1 MSQSEWNAARAKL
14 QSSPDYVMVR
24 RSAQAG
30 QFAGEKKGG
39 QDGIAINW
47 FEINKLD
54 LPTSSGGGGPSYDDT
69 IIKKD
74 LADLQDEVD
83 VLQDQVDAIVV
94 PDTSSLAT
102 KKELTDAVKVL
113 QDQIDAIKAGG
124 GGGDGFDPTELIA
137 DIDALAKDLNDLE
150 DAVDVDTEAITKN
163 TEDIADLA
171 AQARVA
177 IMKNTEDIAKN
188 TEDVKNLW
196 TVNGDRKNE
205 TEANAAAITDLENNK
220 VELAAGQSML
230 TIWRGSTSEYDAITH
245 DPNTLYIVTP

>member
-1 MSQSEWNAARAKL
+1 MSQAEWNAARAKL
-14 QSSPDYVMVR
+14 QSGPDYIMVR

-54 LPTSSGGGGPSYDDT
+54 LPTGSGGSGPSYDDT

-83 VLQDQVDAIVV
+83 LLQDQVDAIIV

-113 QDQIDAIKAGG
+113 QDQIDAIK
-124 GGGDGFDPTELIA
+124 DSIDSFDPTELIA
-137 DIDALAKDLNDLE
+137 EIEELADDITA
-150 DAVDVDTEAITKN
+150 
-163 TEDIADLA
+163 
-171 AQARVA
+171 
-177 IMKNTEDIAKN
+177 
-188 TEDVKNLW
+188 
-196 TVNGDRKNE
+196 
-205 TEANAAAITDLENNK
+205 LENNK
-220 VELAAGQSML
+220 VEVAAGQSML
-230 TIWRGSTSEYDAITH
+230 TIWKGSTSEYDTITH

>member
-1 MSQSEWNAARAKL
+1 MSQAEWNAARAKL
-14 QSSPDYVMVR
+14 QSGPDYVMVR

-30 QFAGEKKGG
+30 QFAGDKKGG

-54 LPTSSGGGGPSYDDT
+54 LPAATGGKAYDDT
-69 IIKKD
+69 VIKKD

-113 QDQIDAIKAGG
+113 QDQIDAIKASG

-150 DAVDVDTEAITKN
+150 DAVDVDT
-163 TEDIADLA
+163 A
-171 AQARVA
+171 A
-177 IMKNTEDIAKN
+177 IAKN
-188 TEDVKNLW
+188 TADVKNLW

-205 TEANAAAITDLENNK
+205 TTANADAITDLENNK

-230 TIWRGSTSEYDAITH
+230 TIWRGSTAEYDDLTT
-245 DPNTLYIVTP
+245 DPDTLYIVTP

>member
-14 QSSPDYVMVR
+14 QSGPDYIMVR
-24 RSAQAG
+24 RSGQAG

-54 LPTSSGGGGPSYDDT
+54 LPTTSGGGGSSYDDT
-69 IIKKD
+69 VIKKD

-113 QDQIDAIKAGG
+113 QDQIDAIK
-124 GGGDGFDPTELIA
+124 DSLDPFDPTELIA
-137 DIDALAKDLNDLE
+137 DIDALA
-150 DAVDVDTEAITKN
+150 
-163 TEDIADLA
+163 EDITA
-171 AQARVA
+171 
-177 IMKNTEDIAKN
+177 
-188 TEDVKNLW
+188 
-196 TVNGDRKNE
+196 
-205 TEANAAAITDLENNK
+205 LESDK
-220 VELAAGQSML
+220 VEIAAGQSML
-230 TIWRGSTSEYDAITH
+230 TIWRGSTSEYDTITH
-245 DPNTLYIVTP
+245 DSNTLYIVTP

>member
-1 MSQSEWNAARAKL
+1 MSQAEWNAVRANL
-14 QSSPDYVMVR
+14 ESSPDYVMVR

-54 LPTSSGGGGPSYDDT
+54 LPAATGGKAYDDT

-113 QDQIDAIKAGG
+113 QDQIDAIKASG
-124 GGGDGFDPTELIA
+124 GGGDSFDPTELIA
-137 DIDALAKDLNDLE
+137 DIDALADD
-150 DAVDVDTEAITKN
+150 IT
-163 TEDIADLA
+163 A
-171 AQARVA
+171 
-177 IMKNTEDIAKN
+177 
-188 TEDVKNLW
+188 
-196 TVNGDRKNE
+196 
-205 TEANAAAITDLENNK
+205 LENKK
-220 VELAAGQSML
+220 VEIAAGQSML

>member
-1 MSQSEWNAARAKL
+1 MSQAEWNAARAKL
-14 QSSPDYVMVR
+14 QSGPDYVMVR

-30 QFAGEKKGG
+30 QFAGDKKGG
-39 QDGIAINW
+39 QDGIAVNW

-54 LPTSSGGGGPSYDDT
+54 LPTGSGGGGPSYDDT

-113 QDQIDAIKAGG
+113 QDQIDAIKASG
-124 GGGDGFDPTELIA
+124 GGGDSFDPTELIA
-137 DIDALAKDLNDLE
+137 DIDALA
-150 DAVDVDTEAITKN
+150 
-163 TEDIADLA
+163 EDITA
-171 AQARVA
+171 
-177 IMKNTEDIAKN
+177 
-188 TEDVKNLW
+188 
-196 TVNGDRKNE
+196 
-205 TEANAAAITDLENNK
+205 LESDK
-220 VELAAGQSML
+220 VEVAAGQSML

>member
-1 MSQSEWNAARAKL
+1 MSQVEWNAARTKL

-30 QFAGEKKGG
+30 QFAGDKKGG

-54 LPTSSGGGGPSYDDT
+54 LPAATGGKAYDDT
-69 IIKKD
+69 VIKKD

-113 QDQIDAIKAGG
+113 QDQIDAIKASG

-137 DIDALAKDLNDLE
+137 DIDALAKDLSDLE
-150 DAVDVDTEAITKN
+150 DAVDVDT
-163 TEDIADLA
+163 A
-171 AQARVA
+171 A
-177 IMKNTEDIAKN
+177 IAKN
-188 TEDVKNLW
+188 TADVKNLW

-205 TEANAAAITDLENNK
+205 TTANADAITDLENNK

-230 TIWRGSTSEYDAITH
+230 TIWRGSTDDYDSITH
-245 DPNTLYIVTP
+245 DPDTLYIVTP

>member
-1 MSQSEWNAARAKL
+1 MSQAEWNAARAKL
-14 QSSPDYVMVR
+14 QSGPDYVMVR

-54 LPTSSGGGGPSYDDT
+54 LPTGSGGGGPSYDDT
-69 IIKKD
+69 VIKKD

-113 QDQIDAIKAGG
+113 QDQIDAIKNS
-124 GGGDGFDPTELIA
+124 GGDGFDPTELIA
-137 DIDALAKDLNDLE
+137 DIDALAKDLSDLE
-150 DAVDVDTEAITKN
+150 DLVDANTEA
-163 TEDIADLA
+163 
-171 AQARVA
+171 
-177 IMKNTEDIAKN
+177 IAKN
-188 TEDVKNLW
+188 TTDVKNLW

-205 TEANAAAITDLENNK
+205 TTANADAITALQNNK

>member
-1 MSQSEWNAARAKL
+1 MSQAEWNAARTKL

-30 QFAGEKKGG
+30 QFAGDKKGG

-54 LPTSSGGGGPSYDDT
+54 LPTGSGGKAYDDT
-69 IIKKD
+69 VIKKD
-74 LADLQDEVD
+74 LADLEGEVD
-83 VLQDQVDAIVV
+83 DLQKQVDAI
-94 PDTSSLAT
+94 DTSDLAT
-102 KKELTDAVKVL
+102 KKQLNDAVKVL

-137 DIDALAKDLNDLE
+137 DIDALAKDLSDLE
-150 DAVDVDTEAITKN
+150 DAVDVDT
-163 TEDIADLA
+163 A
-171 AQARVA
+171 A
-177 IMKNTEDIAKN
+177 IAKN
-188 TEDVKNLW
+188 TADVKNLW

-205 TEANAAAITDLENNK
+205 TTANADAITDLENNK

>member
-30 QFAGEKKGG
+30 QFAGDKKGG

-54 LPTSSGGGGPSYDDT
+54 LPTGSGGGGPSYDDT

-113 QDQIDAIKAGG
+113 QDQIDAIKASG
-124 GGGDGFDPTELIA
+124 GGGDSFDPTELIA
-137 DIDALAKDLNDLE
+137 DIDALAKDLSDLE
-150 DAVDVDTEAITKN
+150 DLVDANTEA
-163 TEDIADLA
+163 
-171 AQARVA
+171 
-177 IMKNTEDIAKN
+177 IAKN
-188 TEDVKNLW
+188 TTDVKNLW

-205 TEANAAAITDLENNK
+205 TTANADAITDLENNK

>member
-1 MSQSEWNAARAKL
+1 MSQVEWNAARKKL
-14 QSSPDYVMVR
+14 QSSDDYVMVR

-30 QFAGEKKGG
+30 QFAGDKKGG

-54 LPTSSGGGGPSYDDT
+54 LPTGSGGGGPSYDDT
-69 IIKKD
+69 EIKKD

-137 DIDALAKDLNDLE
+137 DIDALAKDLSDLE
-150 DAVDVDTEAITKN
+150 DAVDVDT
-163 TEDIADLA
+163 A
-171 AQARVA
+171 A
-177 IMKNTEDIAKN
+177 IAKN
-188 TEDVKNLW
+188 TADVKNLW

-205 TEANAAAITDLENNK
+205 TTANAAAITDLENNK

>member
-1 MSQSEWNAARAKL
+1 MSQAEWNAARAKL
-14 QSSPDYVMVR
+14 QSGPDYVMVR

-30 QFAGEKKGG
+30 QFAGDKKGG

-54 LPTSSGGGGPSYDDT
+54 LPAATGGKAYDDT
-69 IIKKD
+69 VIKKD

-113 QDQIDAIKAGG
+113 QDQIHAIKAGG

-137 DIDALAKDLNDLE
+137 DIDALAKDLSDLE
-150 DAVDVDTEAITKN
+150 DAVDVDT
-163 TEDIADLA
+163 A
-171 AQARVA
+171 A
-177 IMKNTEDIAKN
+177 IAKN
-188 TEDVKNLW
+188 TADVKNLW
-196 TVNGDRKNE
+196 TVNSDRKAE
-205 TEANAAAITDLENNK
+205 TTANSDAITDLQKNK

-230 TIWRGSTSEYDAITH
+230 TIWRGSTSEYDDLTT
-245 DPNTLYIVTP
+245 DPDTLYIVTP

>member
-1 MSQSEWNAARAKL
+1 MSQAEWNAARAKL
-14 QSSPDYVMVR
+14 QSGPDYVMVR

-30 QFAGEKKGG
+30 QFAGDKKGG

-54 LPTSSGGGGPSYDDT
+54 LPAATGGKAYDDT
-69 IIKKD
+69 VIKKD
-74 LADLQDEVD
+74 LADLEGEVD
-83 VLQDQVDAIVV
+83 DLQKQVDAI
-94 PDTSSLAT
+94 DTSDLAT
-102 KKELTDAVKVL
+102 KKQLNDAVKVL

-137 DIDALAKDLNDLE
+137 DIDALAKDLSDLE
-150 DAVDVDTEAITKN
+150 DAVDVDT
-163 TEDIADLA
+163 A
-171 AQARVA
+171 A
-177 IMKNTEDIAKN
+177 IAKN
-188 TEDVKNLW
+188 TADVKNLW

-205 TEANAAAITDLENNK
+205 TTANAAAITDLENNK

-230 TIWRGSTSEYDAITH
+230 TIWRGSTSEYDDLTT

>member
-1 MSQSEWNAARAKL
+1 MSQAEWNAARAKL

-30 QFAGEKKGG
+30 QFAGDKKGG

-54 LPTSSGGGGPSYDDT
+54 LPAATGGKAYDDT
-69 IIKKD
+69 VIKKD

-137 DIDALAKDLNDLE
+137 DIDALAKDLSDLE
-150 DAVDVDTEAITKN
+150 DAVDVDT
-163 TEDIADLA
+163 A
-171 AQARVA
+171 A
-177 IMKNTEDIAKN
+177 IAKN
-188 TEDVKNLW
+188 TADVKNLW

-205 TEANAAAITDLENNK
+205 TTANADAITDLENNK

-230 TIWRGSTSEYDAITH
+230 TIWRGSTAEYDDLTT

>member
-1 MSQSEWNAARAKL
+1 MSQAEWNAARAKL

-30 QFAGEKKGG
+30 QFAGDKKGG
-39 QDGIAINW
+39 QDGIAVNW

-54 LPTSSGGGGPSYDDT
+54 LPAATGGKAYDDT
-69 IIKKD
+69 VIKKD

-137 DIDALAKDLNDLE
+137 DIDALAKDLSDLE
-150 DAVDVDTEAITKN
+150 DAVDVDT
-163 TEDIADLA
+163 A
-171 AQARVA
+171 A
-177 IMKNTEDIAKN
+177 IAKN
-188 TEDVKNLW
+188 TADVKNLW

-205 TEANAAAITDLENNK
+205 TTANADAITALQNNK

>member
-1 MSQSEWNAARAKL
+1 MSQAEWNAARAKL

-30 QFAGEKKGG
+30 QFAGDKKGG

-54 LPTSSGGGGPSYDDT
+54 LPAATGGKAYDDT
-69 IIKKD
+69 VIKKD

-113 QDQIDAIKAGG
+113 QDQIDAIKASG

-137 DIDALAKDLNDLE
+137 DIDALAKDLSDLE
-150 DAVDVDTEAITKN
+150 DAVDVDT
-163 TEDIADLA
+163 A
-171 AQARVA
+171 A
-177 IMKNTEDIAKN
+177 IAKN
-188 TEDVKNLW
+188 TADVKNLW

-205 TEANAAAITDLENNK
+205 TTANADAITALQNNK

>member
-1 MSQSEWNAARAKL
+1 MSQAEWNAARTKL
-14 QSSPDYVMVR
+14 QSGPDYVMVR

-54 LPTSSGGGGPSYDDT
+54 LPAATGGKAYDDT
-69 IIKKD
+69 VIKKD

-137 DIDALAKDLNDLE
+137 DIDALAKDLSDLE
-150 DAVDVDTEAITKN
+150 DAVDVDT
-163 TEDIADLA
+163 A
-171 AQARVA
+171 A
-177 IMKNTEDIAKN
+177 IAKN
-188 TEDVKNLW
+188 TADVKNLW

-205 TEANAAAITDLENNK
+205 TEANSDAITDLEKNK

>member
-14 QSSPDYVMVR
+14 QSSPDYIMVR

-30 QFAGEKKGG
+30 QFAGEKRGG
-39 QDGIAINW
+39 QDGIAVNW

-54 LPTSSGGGGPSYDDT
+54 LPTGSGGSGPSYDDT

-83 VLQDQVDAIVV
+83 LLQDQVDAIVV

-113 QDQIDAIKAGG
+113 QDQIDAIK
-124 GGGDGFDPTELIA
+124 DSIDSFDPTELIA
-137 DIDALAKDLNDLE
+137 EIEELADDITA
-150 DAVDVDTEAITKN
+150 
-163 TEDIADLA
+163 
-171 AQARVA
+171 
-177 IMKNTEDIAKN
+177 
-188 TEDVKNLW
+188 
-196 TVNGDRKNE
+196 
-205 TEANAAAITDLENNK
+205 LENNK
-220 VELAAGQSML
+220 VEVAAGQSML
-230 TIWRGSTSEYDAITH
+230 TIWKGSTSEYDTITH

>member
-1 MSQSEWNAARAKL
+1 MSQAEWNAARAKL
-14 QSSPDYVMVR
+14 QSGPDYVMVR

-30 QFAGEKKGG
+30 QFAGDKKGG

-54 LPTSSGGGGPSYDDT
+54 LPAATGGKAYDDT
-69 IIKKD
+69 VIKKD

-137 DIDALAKDLNDLE
+137 DIDALAKDLSDLE
-150 DAVDVDTEAITKN
+150 DAVDVDT
-163 TEDIADLA
+163 A
-171 AQARVA
+171 A
-177 IMKNTEDIAKN
+177 IAKN
-188 TEDVKNLW
+188 TADVKNLW

-205 TEANAAAITDLENNK
+205 TTANADAITDLENNK

>member
-1 MSQSEWNAARAKL
+1 MSQAEWNAARAKL

-30 QFAGEKKGG
+30 QFAGDKKGG

-54 LPTSSGGGGPSYDDT
+54 LPTGSGGGGPSYDDT

-137 DIDALAKDLNDLE
+137 DIDALAKDLSDLE
-150 DAVDVDTEAITKN
+150 DAVDVDT
-163 TEDIADLA
+163 A
-171 AQARVA
+171 A
-177 IMKNTEDIAKN
+177 IAKN
-188 TEDVKNLW
+188 TADVKNLW

-205 TEANAAAITDLENNK
+205 TTANAAAITDLENNK

>member
-1 MSQSEWNAARAKL
+1 MSEVAWNAAREKL

-30 QFAGEKKGG
+30 QFAGDKKGG

-54 LPTSSGGGGPSYDDT
+54 LPTGSGGGGPSYDDT

-113 QDQIDAIKAGG
+113 QDQIDAIKASG

-137 DIDALAKDLNDLE
+137 DIDALAKDLSDLE
-150 DAVDVDTEAITKN
+150 DLVDTNSYAII
-163 TEDIADLA
+163 DIE
-171 AQARVA
+171 
-177 IMKNTEDIAKN
+177 K
-188 TEDVKNLW
+188 
-196 TVNGDRKNE
+196 
-205 TEANAAAITDLENNK
+205 NK
-220 VELAAGQSML
+220 VELAAGQPML
-230 TIWRGSTSEYDAITH
+230 TIWRGSTTEYDAITH
-245 DPNTLYIVTP
+245 DPDTLYIVTP

>member
-1 MSQSEWNAARAKL
+1 MSQAEWNAARAKL
-14 QSSPDYVMVR
+14 QSGPDYVMVR

-30 QFAGEKKGG
+30 QFAGDKKGG
-39 QDGIAINW
+39 RDGIAINW

-54 LPTSSGGGGPSYDDT
+54 LPAATGGKAYDDT
-69 IIKKD
+69 EIKKD

-150 DAVDVDTEAITKN
+150 DAVDVDT
-163 TEDIADLA
+163 A
-171 AQARVA
+171 A
-177 IMKNTEDIAKN
+177 IAKN
-188 TEDVKNLW
+188 TEDVKNNS
-196 TVNGDRKNE
+196 TAIANNASQARVAIKQNIDDIA
-205 TEANAAAITDLENNK
+205 ANAAAITDLENNK

-230 TIWRGSTSEYDAITH
+230 TIWRGSTDDYDSITH
-245 DPNTLYIVTP
+245 DPDTLYIVTP